1 MHPFGFYDRA
11 LARMTRREL
20 LNAAWALGVAA
31 VARPLVSTSLRA
43 EPSFGAYP
51 FTLGVASGDPLPDG
65 IVLWTRLA
73 PDPLNAEAMGSDPV
87 EVQWEVADSETFR
100 TIVQNGTTTAHYE
113 LAHAVHVEVSGLRP
127 GRDYWYRFR
136 AGNAVSPVGRTR
148 TAPAA
153 GARVDAMRFIVCGC
167 SNFENGYFTALRHM
181 AAEHVDFI
189 FHTGDYIYET
199 GDGSAN
205 RKNVRHHLGP
215 DCVTLTEYRNRYA
228 QYRTDPDLRAAHASA
243 PFVVTWDDHEVSD
256 NYADAY
262 DANGT
267 PPEVFLL
274 RRAAAYQ
281 AYYEAMPLRRA
292 QWPDAG
298 RMRLYRRLQFGD
310 LVDLSILDTRQYRSD
325 QACGDRLKPLCPDA
339 LDPKRT
345 LMGDAQ
351 EHWLFGNLANAR
363 ARWTVIGQQ
372 VIMFPRRTRRGDET
386 LWDMDKWDGYPA
398 DRVRVL
404 RHLRRSHAP
413 NPIVLSGDI
422 HLHYAADLH
431 LDPQDERSDI
441 VASEFTNTSISA
453 NGDGSEV
460 SFNWDAVRKEN
471 PHIRYHSGRRGYI
484 SVTATQA
491 EMRADYKILERV
503 TVPNE
508 PIRTSGTVV
517 VEAGRRGIVT

>member
-1 MHPFGFYDRA
+1 
-11 LARMTRREL
+11 
-20 LNAAWALGVAA
+20 
-31 VARPLVSTSLRA
+31 
-43 EPSFGAYP
+43 
-51 FTLGVASGDPLPDG
+51 
-65 IVLWTRLA
+65 
-73 PDPLNAEAMGSDPV
+73 
-87 EVQWEVADSETFR
+87 
-100 TIVQNGTTTAHYE
+100 
-113 LAHAVHVEVSGLRP
+113 
-127 GRDYWYRFR
+127 
-136 AGNAVSPVGRTR
+136 
-148 TAPAA
+148 
-153 GARVDAMRFIVCGC
+153 
-167 SNFENGYFTALRHM
+167 
-181 AAEHVDFI
+181 
-189 FHTGDYIYET
+189 
-199 GDGSAN
+199 
-205 RKNVRHHLGP
+205 
-215 DCVTLTEYRNRYA
+215 
-228 QYRTDPDLRAAHASA
+228 
-243 PFVVTWDDHEVSD
+243 
-256 NYADAY
+256 
-262 DANGT
+262 
-267 PPEVFLL
+267 
-274 RRAAAYQ
+274 
-281 AYYEAMPLRRA
+281 
-292 QWPDAG
+292 
-298 RMRLYRRLQFGD
+298 MRLYRRLQFGD

-404 RHLRRSHAP
+404 RHLRQSHAP

-431 LDPQDERSDI
+431 LDPQDERSEI

-517 VEAGRRGIVT
+517 VEAGRHGIVT